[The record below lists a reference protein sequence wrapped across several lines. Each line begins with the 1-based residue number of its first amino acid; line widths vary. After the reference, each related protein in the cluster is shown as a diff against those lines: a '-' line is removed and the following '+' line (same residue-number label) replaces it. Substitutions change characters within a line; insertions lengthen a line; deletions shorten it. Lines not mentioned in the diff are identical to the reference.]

1 MPPLLVVL
9 RSCGDPTFESW
20 YLQLTFAVV
29 KGAGV
34 TPPPPPAPP
43 PAPPTPGPG
52 DLLEEVGADGEVL
65 ELDAGAYSGCVGGG
79 CEGAPPPALPII
91 LE

>member
-1 MPPLLVVL
+1 MVL
-9 RSCGDPTFESW
+9 RSCGDPTLESW
-20 YLQLTFAVV
+20 YLQFTFAVV
-29 KGAGV
+29 RGAGV

-43 PAPPTPGPG
+43 PAPPTTGPG
-52 DLLEEVGADGEVL
+52 DLREEVGADREVL
-65 ELDAGAYSGCVGGG
+65 ELEAGAYSECVGGG